1 MAHQPVGAGFSFATN
16 QTSASQTFTVQSDTL
31 RVVAKNAGQHVAIGT
46 TGPATTTDYYV
57 PANSSATLNLGRV
70 SSIGVAG
77 ITKGAATVITLPE
90 GMGNPFKVNDVVIV
104 SGVTGAT
111 GFNTTAR
118 VVSIQEA
125 RTIGYAQFGAK
136 LTIGHDSRGLF
147 AGDADFTNAQ
157 LRRELT
163 VSAVTDHTATGQLFA
178 QQVQISGA
186 Q

>member
-90 GMGNPFKVNDVVIV
+90 GMGNPFKVNDVIVI
-104 SGVTGAT
+104 SGVTGVT
-111 GFNTTAR
+111 GITG
-118 VVSIQEA
+118 VSVSVIFF
-125 RTIGYAQFGAK
+125 IIF
-136 LTIGHDSRGLF
+136 RGDIFL
-147 AGDADFTNAQ
+147 DACKCKER
-157 LRRELT
+157 LSLI
-163 VSAVTDHTATGQLFA
+163 H
-178 QQVQISGA
+178 I
-186 Q
+186 